1 MLVVMA
7 KIKIKSGTEK
17 EFLEKTR
24 PLIKGSRAE
33 DGCIGYGLYKS
44 AEENDLYMMVEQWK
58 NQDIFEKHT
67 ASDHFKQFGADAGPL
82 MDAELDIQIYPVADE

>member
-17 EFLEKTR
+17 EFLEKVQ

-44 AEENDLYMMVEQWK
+44 TEETDLFMMVEQWK
-58 NQDIFEKHT
+58 NQEIFEKHT
-67 ASDHFKQFGADAGPL
+67 ASAHFIKFGEDAGPL
-82 MDAELDIQIYPVADE
+82 MAAELDIQIYPVAD